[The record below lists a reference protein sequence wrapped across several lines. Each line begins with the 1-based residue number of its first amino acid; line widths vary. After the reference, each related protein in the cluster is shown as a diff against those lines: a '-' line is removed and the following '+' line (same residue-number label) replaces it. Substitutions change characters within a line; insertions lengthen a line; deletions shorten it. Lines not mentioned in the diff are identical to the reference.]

1 MLHKMNSDLALE
13 KDCYGTERTRHR
25 DVSSCL
31 CNLSVGIIFPQL
43 LLSSKGPGREM
54 AEWAKHFPTSLR
66 IRVQILSTQELLS
79 RCGSLAVS
87 PAARPAKWQALVSSD
102 RLPHIEERE
111 CSRVH
116 MHMLMHTH
124 TMHNSRGKCS
134 CCLLFVTHTAE
145 AIVAHWFSGHNVWS
159 SCCVLSACDLTF
171 ISMVEFLRATLTM
184 TRGDLG

>member
-1 MLHKMNSDLALE
+1 MLHKTNSDLALE
-13 KDCYGTERTRHR
+13 KDCYGTERTCHR

-31 CNLSVGIIFPQL
+31 CNLSMGIILPQL

-66 IRVQILSTQELLS
+66 IRVQILSTKELLS
-79 RCGSLAVS
+79 GCGSLAVS

-116 MHMLMHTH
+116 MHMLVHTH
-124 TMHNSRGKCS
+124 TQCTTAVGNVHVAYCLSRTQQRP
-134 CCLLFVTHTAE
+134 LLPIGFLVIMFGAPAVYLVLVT
-145 AIVAHWFSGHNVWS
+145 
-159 SCCVLSACDLTF
+159 
-171 ISMVEFLRATLTM
+171 
-184 TRGDLG
+184 